1 MNINSIKIGVLGIG
15 YVGLPL
21 SLSFAKK
28 YELVAYDSNQ
38 TRIEELK
45 KNIDSNLEFSKK
57 KFIKIK
63 KNIVFTNKK
72 NDLKNCNIYIITVP
86 TPINRNKK
94 PDLKFLKIANNIVG
108 KFLNKNDIV
117 VYESTVYPGLTEEFC
132 IPYLEKYSKLKCKI
146 NNNLQKKNNNY
157 FYCGYSPERIN
168 PGDKKHT
175 FENIPKIVSGSTKST
190 ASFLKKLYSSVIKA
204 KVYKTD
210 SIKIAEAAKIIENT
224 QRDLNIALINEFSLI
239 FNKMKIDTN
248 SILKAASTKW
258 NFLNFKPG
266 LVGGHCISVDPYY
279 LTYQSQ
285 KLGYNPKL
293 ILAGR
298 SINDDMGKYIA
309 NIAKS
314 KLNKNKKNKILIMGL
329 SFKENCS
336 DLRNSQVYNIFEI
349 LRKKNK
355 IDLYDPLVPNSEVKK
370 KYRTNKINILRKK
383 YYNLIIIAVSH
394 DHFKKIGIKKISSL
408 LNVRSSRMIIDV
420 KGAFPNK
427 YSFFKL

>member
-146 NNNLQKKNNNY
+146 NNNLQKK
-157 FYCGYSPERIN
+157 
-168 PGDKKHT
+168 K
-175 FENIPKIVSGSTKST
+175 
-190 ASFLKKLYSSVIKA
+190 
-204 KVYKTD
+204 
-210 SIKIAEAAKIIENT
+210 
-224 QRDLNIALINEFSLI
+224 
-239 FNKMKIDTN
+239 
-248 SILKAASTKW
+248 
-258 NFLNFKPG
+258 
-266 LVGGHCISVDPYY
+266 
-279 LTYQSQ
+279 
-285 KLGYNPKL
+285 
-293 ILAGR
+293 
-298 SINDDMGKYIA
+298 
-309 NIAKS
+309 
-314 KLNKNKKNKILIMGL
+314 
-329 SFKENCS
+329 
-336 DLRNSQVYNIFEI
+336 
-349 LRKKNK
+349 
-355 IDLYDPLVPNSEVKK
+355 
-370 KYRTNKINILRKK
+370 
-383 YYNLIIIAVSH
+383 
-394 DHFKKIGIKKISSL
+394 
-408 LNVRSSRMIIDV
+408 
-420 KGAFPNK
+420 
-427 YSFFKL
+427 

>member
-1 MNINSIKIGVLGIG
+1 
-15 YVGLPL
+15 
-21 SLSFAKK
+21 
-28 YELVAYDSNQ
+28 
-38 TRIEELK
+38 
-45 KNIDSNLEFSKK
+45 
-57 KFIKIK
+57 
-63 KNIVFTNKK
+63 
-72 NDLKNCNIYIITVP
+72 
-86 TPINRNKK
+86 
-94 PDLKFLKIANNIVG
+94 
-108 KFLNKNDIV
+108 
-117 VYESTVYPGLTEEFC
+117 
-132 IPYLEKYSKLKCKI
+132 
-146 NNNLQKKNNNY
+146 
-157 FYCGYSPERIN
+157 
-168 PGDKKHT
+168 
-175 FENIPKIVSGSTKST
+175 
-190 ASFLKKLYSSVIKA
+190 
-204 KVYKTD
+204 
-210 SIKIAEAAKIIENT
+210 
-224 QRDLNIALINEFSLI
+224 
-239 FNKMKIDTN
+239 MKIDTN

-336 DLRNSQVYNIFEI
+336 DLRNSQVYNIFDI